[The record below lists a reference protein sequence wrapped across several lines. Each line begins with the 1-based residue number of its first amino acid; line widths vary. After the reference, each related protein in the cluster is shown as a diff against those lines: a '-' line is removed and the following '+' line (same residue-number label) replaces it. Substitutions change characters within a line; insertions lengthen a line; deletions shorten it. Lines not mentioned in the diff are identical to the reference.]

1 MGQQS
6 GAGHISPL
14 AGWYPGH
21 PAAGSGG
28 SGAVEVSVEGGGRGV
43 GAGAGAGSAGD
54 AGGTGKAGGVEA
66 WAEAEVEAAL
76 GAEEERLLVLDC
88 WPETEPCWGTLDAV
102 WRGVQAIDAESGRPR
117 GCLIVSVF

>member
-21 PAAGSGG
+21 PAAGSG
-28 SGAVEVSVEGGGRGV
+28 SPGAVGVAVEG
-43 GAGAGAGSAGD
+43 
-54 AGGTGKAGGVEA
+54 
-66 WAEAEVEAAL
+66 AEAEVEAAL

-117 GCLIVSVF
+117 GCLIVSVL